1 MQKLL
6 VIAMAILL
14 PCIKASAQQAVKI
27 DYDYV
32 TRKLILPPLLTPVTP
47 AEKMELKLPKALT
60 YHSGSYMIETNIME
74 EMYAYRNLKATA
86 NWQKP
91 SSMPAD
97 YSCEVFAPGML
108 NLTPQKT
115 RNFSTKLYDQ
125 THTLK
130 AVDGLVR
137 DYTCNFPCKLI
148 IKNKAGQ
155 VISVFEIAG
164 ENEVFTLPLHKDF
177 LVDTVRHIYP
187 FFSDLTLSDFESN
200 NKSEIN
206 RKMEEKIA
214 RQVFQKMIDVINY
227 SFYGVKTMRETYGY
241 GVVKQKKRP
250 YDYNDIDT
258 AVMKYKIALD
268 SMDRGNSEACK
279 TIASDAR
286 LVLEQI
292 LNSAAP
298 RVDKNVQQI
307 LYYDLSHLNLLTQ
320 HFEEAWKYYQIL
332 LKDYGFEE
340 GSVMATELS
349 RRIQQHEDYYKTKGK
364 MIK

>member
-1 MQKLL
+1 MQKFL

-14 PCIKASAQQAVKI
+14 PCLNVSAQQPVKI

-47 AEKMELKLPKALT
+47 AEKMEFKLPKALS
-60 YHSGSYMIETNIME
+60 YHSGTYMIETNILE
-74 EMYAYRNLKATA
+74 EMVAYRNLKATA

-91 SSMPAD
+91 SSMQAD
-97 YSCEVFAPGML
+97 YTCEISASGIK

-115 RNFSTKLYDQ
+115 RNFSTKLFDQ

-155 VISVFEIAG
+155 VMSVIEIAG
-164 ENEVFTLPLHKDF
+164 ENEELTIPLHKDF

-187 FFSDLTLSDFESN
+187 FFSELTLSDFEAN

-214 RQVFQKMIDVINY
+214 RQVFQKMIDAVNY
-227 SFYGVKTMRETYGY
+227 SFYGIKTMRETYGY
-241 GVVKQKKRP
+241 GLVKQKKRP

-258 AVMKYKIALD
+258 AVIKYKIALD
-268 SMDRGNSEACK
+268 SMDKGNSEACN
-279 TIASDAR
+279 TICSGVR
-286 LVLEQI
+286 SVLEQV
-292 LNSAAP
+292 LNSKEP
-298 RVDKNVQQI
+298 RVDKNVEQI

-320 HFEEAWKYYQIL
+320 HFEEARKYYQIL

-349 RRIQQHEDYYKTKGK
+349 RRIQLHEDYYKVKGK
-364 MIK
+364 MGK